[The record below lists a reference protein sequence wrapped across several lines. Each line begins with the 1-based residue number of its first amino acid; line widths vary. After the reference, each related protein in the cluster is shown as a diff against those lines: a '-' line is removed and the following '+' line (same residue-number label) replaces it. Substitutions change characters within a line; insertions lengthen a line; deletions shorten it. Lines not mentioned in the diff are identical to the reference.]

1 MNKHASSIVGCLAL
15 GGVVLGGVWCTT
27 TTTTACATDA
37 YGNYTCASYAS
48 AYPYDYTY
56 VDPVYVNSGGY
67 YPYSVDTY
75 YDPYGY
81 ATVIYGLTAITP
93 PGPDA
98 GLPRIVDAAAPLT
111 VDAAAP
117 SVVDGGPRPV
127 EPELLDKAH
136 RAADDIDYGV
146 RAALDPVKDLI
157 KTKPQESSNNVVFGP
172 ADHANGNY
180 KFTVTQLSS
189 ADKRYG
195 WKLEARPMGSTGSLT
210 LVAGGLITVG
220 DTPRRGVGVV
230 GIDCGAMAAADSSLT
245 CQGKL
250 LIGFDDTDNTTKVL
264 NVGVANYTPD
274 PNTVP
279 PLTADVSEW
288 RQGNDAI
295 AVRLAAKTNLAAT
308 ATSAPENVV
317 LKLFWMQN
325 AGVRVDAIATGG
337 DIPSG
342 QVLKVDTCV
351 PADLNRAEAST
362 SSQLCNTDGTSCVAT
377 AGSMTTAPTCPSG
390 MGTADEPNTDPTA
403 SDPPSGA
410 PQMPSQP
417 TAIPNGEGM

>member
-1 MNKHASSIVGCLAL
+1 MKKSTSTTLGCLAL
-15 GGVVLGGVWCTT
+15 ASLAPGGLSCTS

-56 VDPVYVNSGGY
+56 VDPLYSSYGGY

-81 ATVIYGLTAITP
+81 STVIYALTT
-93 PGPDA
+93 
-98 GLPRIVDAAAPLT
+98 AAAP
-111 VDAAAP
+111 VPDAAAP
-117 SVVDGGPRPV
+117 STTDAGPRPV

-136 RAADDIDYGV
+136 RAADDINYGV
-146 RAALDPVKDLI
+146 QAALDPVKDLI
-157 KTKPQESSNNVVFGP
+157 KTKPQETSNSIVFGP
-172 ADHANGNY
+172 ANHASGNY
-180 KFTVTQLSS
+180 QFTVKQLSS

-195 WKLEARPMGSTGSLT
+195 WKLEARPQNSTGAFT

-220 DTPRRGVGVV
+220 DTDRRGQGVV
-230 GIDCGAMAAADSSLT
+230 GIDCGAIAAADSSLT

-250 LIGFDDTDNTTKVL
+250 LIGFNDHDNDTKVL
-264 NVGVANYTPD
+264 NVGVSGYTPN
-274 PNTVP
+274 PSTVP
-279 PLTADVSEW
+279 AMTADVSEW
-288 RQGNDAI
+288 RQGTDAI
-295 AVRLAAKTNLAAT
+295 HVRLATKTNLAAT
-308 ATSAPENVV
+308 ATSAPETVV

-325 AGVRVDAIATGG
+325 TGVRVDAIATGG

-342 QVLKVDTCV
+342 QVLKIDTCV
-351 PADLNRAEAST
+351 PADLNQSEAST
-362 SSQLCNTDGTSCVAT
+362 SSQICNTDGTGCTAT

-410 PQMPSQP
+410 PQMPSEP
-417 TAIPNGEGM
+417 TAIPSGDGM

>member
-1 MNKHASSIVGCLAL
+1 MNKFASTILGAAL
-15 GGVVLGGVWCTT
+15 GGVALGGLSCTT
-27 TTTTACATDA
+27 TTTTACATDG

-56 VDPVYVNSGGY
+56 VDPIYASYGGY

-75 YDPYGY
+75 HDPYGY
-81 ATVIYGLTAITP
+81 TTVIYALAGAPLPI
-93 PGPDA
+93 DA
-98 GLPRIVDAAAPLT
+98 GRVDAAIDAAAPLG
-111 VDAAAP
+111 A
-117 SVVDGGPRPV
+117 DGGGRPV

-157 KTKPQESSNNVVFGP
+157 KTKPQENSNNVVFGP
-172 ADHANGNY
+172 ANHASGNY
-180 KFTVTQLSS
+180 KFTVTQVSS
-189 ADKRYG
+189 AAKRFG
-195 WKLEARPMGSTGSLT
+195 WKLEARPMGSSGNFT

-220 DTPRRGVGVV
+220 NTPRRGQGVV

-250 LIGFDDTDNTTKVL
+250 LIGFNDTDNTTKVL
-264 NVGVANYTPD
+264 DVGVSNYTPD
-274 PNTVP
+274 PNLVP
-279 PLTADVSEW
+279 ALTADVSEW

-295 AVRLAAKTNLAAT
+295 HVRLAAKTNLAET

-351 PADLNRAEAST
+351 PPDLNQSEAST
-362 SSQLCNTDGTSCVAT
+362 SSQLCNTDGTNCLPT
-377 AGSMTTAPTCPSG
+377 AGSMAAPPTCPSG
-390 MGTADEPNTDPTA
+390 MGTADQPNSDPTA

>member
-1 MNKHASSIVGCLAL
+1 MDDMNRHTSTILGCFALAGAAL
-15 GGVVLGGVWCTT
+15 GGPSCTT
-27 TTTTACATDA
+27 STTTACATDA

-56 VDPVYVNSGGY
+56 VDPLYPSYGGY

-81 ATVIYGLTAITP
+81 TTVIYALTAQTP

-98 GLPRIVDAAAPLT
+98 GLPRTA
-111 VDAAAP
+111 DAAAP
-117 SVVDGGPRPV
+117 SPLDGGPRPT

-136 RAADDIDYGV
+136 RAANGINYGV

-157 KTKPQESSNNVVFGP
+157 KTKPQESSTNVVFGP

-180 KFTVTQLSS
+180 QFTVTQLSS

-195 WKLEARPMGSTGSLT
+195 WKLEARPMNSNGNFA

-220 DTPRRGVGVV
+220 DTPRRGQGVM

-250 LIGFDDTDNTTKVL
+250 LIGFNDHDNDTKVL
-264 NVGVANYTPD
+264 NVGLSDYTPD

-279 PLTADVSEW
+279 ALTADVSEW
-288 RQGNDAI
+288 RQGTQAI
-295 AVRLAAKTNLAAT
+295 HVRLVAKTNLSQTAT
-308 ATSAPENVV
+308 AAPEAVV
-317 LKLFWMQN
+317 LKLLWMQN
-325 AGVRVDAIATGG
+325 TGVRVDAIATGG
-337 DIPSG
+337 DVPSG
-342 QVLKVDTCV
+342 QVLKVSTCV
-351 PADLNRAEAST
+351 PADLNEAEAST
-362 SSQLCNTDGTSCVAT
+362 SSQLCNTDGSNCMAT
-377 AGSMTTAPTCPSG
+377 AGSMATAPTCPAG
-390 MGTADEPNTDPTA
+390 MGTADEPNSDPTA

-417 TAIPNGEGM
+417 TAIPDGQGM

>member
-1 MNKHASSIVGCLAL
+1 MDKHTSTIVGCLAL
-15 GGVVLGGVWCTT
+15 AGVALAGLSCTS

-56 VDPVYVNSGGY
+56 VDPVYPSYGAY

-81 ATVIYGLTAITP
+81 TTVIYALAAAPLPI
-93 PGPDA
+93 DA
-98 GLPRIVDAAAPLT
+98 GRADAAAPRVDAAAPM
-111 VDAAAP
+111 A
-117 SVVDGGPRPV
+117 VDGGPRPV

-157 KTKPQESSNNVVFGP
+157 KTKPQENSNNVVFGP
-172 ADHANGNY
+172 ANHANGNY

-189 ADKRYG
+189 ADKRFG
-195 WKLEARPMGSTGSLT
+195 WKLEARPMSSNGNFT

-220 DTPRRGVGVV
+220 NTPRRGQGVV

-250 LIGFDDTDNTTKVL
+250 LIGFNDTDNTTKVL
-264 NVGVANYTPD
+264 NVGVSNYTPD
-274 PNTVP
+274 PNMVP
-279 PLTADVSEW
+279 ALTADVAEW
-288 RQGNDAI
+288 RQGNDTI
-295 AVRLAAKTNLAAT
+295 HVRLAAKTNLAAT

-317 LKLFWMQN
+317 LKLLWMQN
-325 AGVRVDAIATGG
+325 VGVRVDAIATGG
-337 DIPSG
+337 DVPSG
-342 QVLKVDTCV
+342 QELKVSTCV
-351 PADLNRAEAST
+351 PSDLNQSEAST
-362 SSQLCNTDGTSCVAT
+362 SSQLCNGSNCMAT
-377 AGSMTTAPTCPSG
+377 AGSMTAAPTCPAG
-390 MGTADEPNTDPTA
+390 LTTADEPNSDPTA

-410 PQMPSQP
+410 PQMPAQP
-417 TAIPNGEGM
+417 TAIPNGQGM

>member
-1 MNKHASSIVGCLAL
+1 M
-15 GGVVLGGVWCTT
+15 CTT

-48 AYPYDYTY
+48 AYPYDYAY
-56 VDPVYVNSGGY
+56 VDPLYTSSGGY

-81 ATVIYGLTAITP
+81 TTVIYALANAPNPLAPLGGDAAAQTA
-93 PGPDA
+93 
-98 GLPRIVDAAAPLT
+98 DAAAPPT
-111 VDAAAP
+111 T
-117 SVVDGGPRPV
+117 DGGPRPV

-136 RAADDIDYGV
+136 RAADDINYGV
-146 RAALDPVKDLI
+146 HAALDPVRDLI
-157 KTKPQESSNNVVFGP
+157 QTKPQENSNNVVFGP
-172 ADHANGNY
+172 ANHGSGNY
-180 KFTVTQLSS
+180 QFTVTQLSS
-189 ADKRYG
+189 ADKRFG
-195 WKLEARPMGSTGSLT
+195 WKLEARPQSSTGAFT

-220 DTPRRGVGVV
+220 DTPRRGQGVV

-250 LIGFDDTDNTTKVL
+250 FIGFNDHDNDTKVL
-264 NVGVANYTPD
+264 NVGVSDYTPD
-274 PNTVP
+274 PNMVP
-279 PLTADVSEW
+279 ALTADVSEW
-288 RQGNDAI
+288 RQGTDAI
-295 AVRLAAKTNLAAT
+295 HVRLAAKTNLAET
-308 ATSAPENVV
+308 ATSAPESVV

-325 AGVRVDAIATGG
+325 TGVRVDAIATGG

-342 QVLKVDTCV
+342 QALKIETCV
-351 PADLNRAEAST
+351 PADLNQSEAST
-362 SSQLCNTDGTSCVAT
+362 SSQICNTDGTGCTAT

-390 MGTADEPNTDPTA
+390 MGTADEPNSDPTA

-417 TAIPNGEGM
+417 TTIPSGVM